1 MEQLG
6 SLLRRKFEARAVL
19 LFLKSTAWMAGCLDL
34 GKDCKDPE
42 DSDIKGHGRWPPR
55 NKVLTV
61 TVNGE

>member
-6 SLLRRKFEARAVL
+6 SFLRRKLEARAVL
-19 LFLKSTAWMAGCLDL
+19 LFKSTGWMAGCLDL

-61 TVNGE
+61 TVNRE